1 MLAKVGRSGNKTSA
15 QKGAFPFCDVLF
27 SGKLFTMQDSSRVR
41 LSWENAPETLTV
53 KEAAALLRV
62 TPSAVYAA
70 IKLGLL
76 PAANFGKRQTRIA
89 KDILREEL
97 AKKGELN
104 GLTAAFGRVPE
115 A

>member
-1 MLAKVGRSGNKTSA
+1 MENASRSS
-15 QKGAFPFCDVLF
+15 F
-27 SGKLFTMQDSSRVR
+27 
-41 LSWENAPETLTV
+41 SWETAPEVLTV
-53 KEAAALLRV
+53 REAAVLLRV

-70 IKLGLL
+70 IRLGLL

-89 KDILREEL
+89 KDVLRKEL

-104 GLTAAFGRVPE
+104 GLTAAFGRTPE

>member
-1 MLAKVGRSGNKTSA
+1 MEDVTRSS
-15 QKGAFPFCDVLF
+15 
-27 SGKLFTMQDSSRVR
+27 
-41 LSWENAPETLTV
+41 LSWESAPEILTV
-53 KEAAALLRV
+53 REAAALLRV

-89 KDILREEL
+89 KTILREEL

-104 GLTAAFGRVPE
+104 RLTAAFGRIPE

>member
-1 MLAKVGRSGNKTSA
+1 MKV
-15 QKGAFPFCDVLF
+15 F
-27 SGKLFTMQDSSRVR
+27 FTMEHANRAS
-41 LSWENAPETLTV
+41 LSWESAPEILTV
-53 KEAAALLRV
+53 REAAALLRV
-62 TPSAVYAA
+62 TPSAIYAA

-89 KDILREEL
+89 KDILREEM

-104 GLTAAFGRVPE
+104 GLTAAFGRTPE

>member
-1 MLAKVGRSGNKTSA
+1 MKHLSRTS
-15 QKGAFPFCDVLF
+15 
-27 SGKLFTMQDSSRVR
+27 
-41 LSWENAPETLTV
+41 LSWESAPEILTV
-53 KEAAALLRV
+53 REAAALLRV

-97 AKKGELN
+97 AKKGELS
-104 GLTAAFGRVPE
+104 GLTAAFGRTPE